1 MTTDVAS
8 QPEEPEEPVEVLL
21 PNTNIVTHCVLKNDV
36 ERLRKSFEDDEDPY
50 KETVADL
57 INSRGRDGKSPL
69 DLTSTLGRIEL
80 AKELILRGA
89 EVNSANIKGYTA
101 LHHAAAWGKVSLLK
115 VLVDALADLQLKT
128 AHGERARETALRYN
142 QTECVDFL
150 DWAEAKSELLE
161 AIRNHQEFL
170 TDPERNQGRLTKEDK
185 NIITNSCKEKTEWVE
200 NTSDATTQDFIS
212 QRQNL
217 DEIITPIIQK
227 LNEPGTNKIKTR
239 TIIQIITIILPLNCS
254 SLCMEY
260 ITLCLYTVSIQC
272 F

>member
-89 EVNSANIKGYTA
+89 EVNSANIKGIFVFVITYRPIYN
-101 LHHAAAWGKVSLLK
+101 LCDW
-115 VLVDALADLQLKT
+115 VLFVE
-128 AHGERARETALRYN
+128 GN
-142 QTECVDFL
+142 
-150 DWAEAKSELLE
+150 
-161 AIRNHQEFL
+161 IRMF
-170 TDPERNQGRLTKEDK
+170 
-185 NIITNSCKEKTEWVE
+185 
-200 NTSDATTQDFIS
+200 
-212 QRQNL
+212 
-217 DEIITPIIQK
+217 
-227 LNEPGTNKIKTR
+227 
-239 TIIQIITIILPLNCS
+239 
-254 SLCMEY
+254 
-260 ITLCLYTVSIQC
+260 
-272 F
+272 